1 MATEKVTQRLVPD
14 FRLEADTG
22 KIKNNFA
29 ESGIQLFGSPVIDFA
44 AGEQIQF
51 NKNLFVDVPDSF
63 KSAEEKTEGNKNI
76 FAANIFQKLPAAPSA
91 PALHSVEKMNTEK
104 LAPLKQ
110 DKFEQENPVNNDRK
124 SILSHRLLKWFK
136 RPNALS
142 KLSSE
147 EDIKTAVA
155 SNPRIGQILYEAGVP
170 LVINY
175 ENLKGIKEGHLNDTV
190 EYSRALAKKLGLS
203 KEQIETV
210 EVAAAFHD
218 IGKSLI
224 PAEYL
229 NKNGALSK
237 DERRIVNLH
246 AVMGYELMKSLGF
259 KPEIA
264 EAVRDHH
271 NPNSKNE
278 LAQILRMADIYSAM
292 TEERPYKP
300 ARSHYDAMRVLR
312 DCKLP
317 DNLIKLGNVLKEAH
331 DDLHGP
337 VPERA

>member
-1 MATEKVTQRLVPD
+1 MATEKVTQRLVSELRID
-14 FRLEADTG
+14 LGAG
-22 KIKNNFA
+22 IIKNNFA
-29 ESGIQLFGSPVIDFA
+29 GSSTPLFGAPTMEFPI
-44 AGEQIQF
+44 GESVEI
-51 NKNLFVDVPDSF
+51 NKNLFTETPDSF
-63 KSAEEKTEGNKNI
+63 KTSKEKTELKQTNLFSTNMFHKTPVV
-76 FAANIFQKLPAAPSA
+76 QKPS
-91 PALHSVEKMNTEK
+91 TEN
-104 LAPLKQ
+104 LAPLKE
-110 DKFEQENPVNNDRK
+110 DKFEIENPSNKESNNVT
-124 SILSHRLLKWFK
+124 SVLSHRLLKLFK

-142 KLSSE
+142 QLSSE
-147 EDIKTAVA
+147 GDIKTAVA

-175 ENLKGIKEGHLNDTV
+175 QNLSTIKEGHLNDTV
-190 EYSRALAKKLGLS
+190 EYSKALAKKLGLS
-203 KEQIETV
+203 PEEVKTV

-237 DERRIVNLH
+237 DERKIVNLH
-246 AVMGYELMKSLGF
+246 AVLGYELMKSLGY

-317 DNLIKLGNVLKEAH
+317 DKLIKLGNVLKDAH
-331 DDLHGP
+331 DDLHAP
-337 VPERA
+337 VPQRA

>member
-1 MATEKVTQRLVPD
+1 MATEKVTPRIVSDVRLD
-14 FRLEADTG
+14 SDTT
-22 KIKNNFA
+22 KIKFNNPAEGSIQMFA
-29 ESGIQLFGSPVIDFA
+29 TPTMDFSIGESVELK
-44 AGEQIQF
+44 
-51 NKNLFVDVPDSF
+51 KNLFVETPDSF
-63 KSAEEKTEGNKNI
+63 KSSEEKPALKQTNLFCTNM
-76 FAANIFQKLPAAPSA
+76 FQKAP
-91 PALHSVEKMNTEK
+91 VEYKPEAEK
-104 LAPLKQ
+104 LAPLDK
-110 DKFEQENPVNNDRK
+110 DKFELDNPFVKEQDNVK
-124 SILSHRLLKWFK
+124 SVLSHRLLKWFK

-142 KLSSE
+142 QLSSE
-147 EDIKTAVA
+147 NDIKTAVA

-175 ENLKGIKEGHLNDTV
+175 ENLSTIKEGHLNDTV
-190 EYSRALAKKLGLS
+190 EYSKALAKKLGLTP
-203 KEQIETV
+203 EQVKTV

-237 DERRIVNLH
+237 DERKIVNLH
-246 AVMGYELMKSLGF
+246 AVLGYELMKSLGY

-271 NPNSKNE
+271 NPHSKNE

-317 DNLIKLGNVLKEAH
+317 DKLIKLGNVLKDAH

>member
-1 MATEKVTQRLVPD
+1 MATEKVTQRLVSD
-14 FRLEADTG
+14 VRLDTEAS
-22 KIKNNFA
+22 KIKFNSPA
-29 ESGIQLFGSPVIDFA
+29 ENGIQVFGTPTMEFPI
-44 AGEQIQF
+44 GESV
-51 NKNLFVDVPDSF
+51 NLSKNLFVETPDSF
-63 KSAEEKTEGNKNI
+63 KTSDEKPELKQTNLFSTNM
-76 FAANIFQKLPAAPSA
+76 FQKAPV
-91 PALHSVEKMNTEK
+91 SVKPEPEK
-104 LAPLKQ
+104 LAPLEK
-110 DKFEQENPVNNDRK
+110 DKFETTENPFNKEPDNVK
-124 SILSHRLLKWFK
+124 SVLSSRLLKWFK
-136 RPNALS
+136 RQNALS

-170 LVINY
+170 LVIDY
-175 ENLKGIKEGHLNDTV
+175 KNLSTIKEGHLNDTV
-190 EYSRALAKKLGLS
+190 EYSKALAKKLGLS
-203 KEQIETV
+203 PEEVKTV

-224 PAEYL
+224 PAKYL

-237 DERRIVNLH
+237 DERRVVNLH
-246 AVMGYELMKSLGF
+246 AVLGYELMKSLGY

-271 NPNSKNE
+271 NPHSKNE

-317 DNLIKLGNVLKEAH
+317 DKLIKLGNVLKDAH